1 MMKKVTYTHLIRNS
15 ALTVMGL
22 AAASLMHIPTQA
34 HAFEMSFS
42 TLADNMS
49 GTVSS
54 TMAGTLAY
62 SQSAGGFHPAV
73 ASDSDKAS
81 FHKVSAAAGGGAEK
95 FIGDMAG
102 RALAFLG
109 NEGLSQEQKI
119 SSFRSLL
126 NDSFD
131 LETIGR
137 FTLGRYWKTSTEAQ
151 RQEYLTLFRRMVVD
165 VYAKR
170 FGDYKGQRF
179 ETRGARADGDKD
191 TIVTSYIIP
200 GSGPEVQVDWRVRYK
215 NGKYKI
221 VDVIVE
227 GVSMSV
233 TQRSDFAAV
242 IQRGGGDVSVL
253 LAYLRGA

>member
-1 MMKKVTYTHLIRNS
+1 MKKAAYTYLVRHASLTVL
-15 ALTVMGL
+15 ALT
-22 AAASLMHIPTQA
+22 AAAFAQGASKA
-34 HAFEMSFS
+34 HAFDMSFRAIAPAMS
-42 TLADNMS
+42 HSNNM
-49 GTVSS
+49 GHIEQAVMRGET
-54 TMAGTLAY
+54 A
-62 SQSAGGFHPAV
+62 PAL
-73 ASDSDKAS
+73 
-81 FHKVSAAAGGGAEK
+81 HKVSAAGGGGAEK
-95 FIGDMAG
+95 FIGDMATRG
-102 RALAFLG
+102 LKFLADP
-109 NEGLSQEQKI
+109 NLSHEQKI
-119 SSFRSLL
+119 SSFRTLL

-137 FTLGRYWKTSTEAQ
+137 FVLGRYWKTSTEAQ
-151 RQEYLTLFRRMVVD
+151 RQEYLTLFRKMVVE

-170 FGDYKGQRF
+170 FGDYKGQKF

-253 LAYLRGA
+253 LAHLRGSGAR

>member
-1 MMKKVTYTHLIRNS
+1 M
-15 ALTVMGL
+15 AVMAL
-22 AAASLMHIPTQA
+22 AAAALTHAPTQA
-34 HAFEMSFS
+34 HAFDMPVSALINSFS
-42 TLADNMS
+42 YNNGMGDAHLAR
-49 GTVSS
+49 
-54 TMAGTLAY
+54 A
-62 SQSAGGFHPAV
+62 QEQERGGFY
-73 ASDSDKAS
+73 
-81 FHKVSAAAGGGAEK
+81 KVSAAAGGNPEK

-102 RALAFLG
+102 RALQFLG
-109 NEGLSQEQKI
+109 NGSITQEQKI
-119 SSFRSLL
+119 SSFRHLL

-131 LETIGR
+131 LDTIGR

-151 RQEYLTLFRRMVVD
+151 RQEYLTLFRKMVVD

-170 FGDYKGQRF
+170 FGDYKGQKF

-253 LAYLRGA
+253 LAHLRGQ

>member
-1 MMKKVTYTHLIRNS
+1 MMTKITYTYLIRHS
-15 ALTVMGL
+15 SLTIMALAAGAVMGT
-22 AAASLMHIPTQA
+22 PTKA
-34 HAFEMSFS
+34 HAFDMPMSLMTE
-42 TLADNMS
+42 TLHLSASMDGLS
-49 GTVSS
+49 ETVLPHHE
-54 TMAGTLAY
+54 MAGL
-62 SQSAGGFHPAV
+62 
-73 ASDSDKAS
+73 
-81 FHKVSAAAGGGAEK
+81 HKVSAAAGGNAEK

-109 NEGLSQEQKI
+109 NESLSQEDKI
-119 SSFRSLL
+119 SSFRKLL
-126 NDSFD
+126 NESFD
-131 LETIGR
+131 LDTIGR
-137 FTLGRYWKTSTEAQ
+137 FTLGRHWKTSTEAQ
-151 RQEYLTLFRRMVVD
+151 RQEYLTLFRKMVVD

-179 ETRGARADGDKD
+179 ETRGARADGDSD

-200 GSGPEVQVDWRVRYK
+200 GSGPEVQVDWRVRFK
-215 NGKYKI
+215 NGQYKI

-253 LAYLRGA
+253 LNYLRSP